1 MVASTRPW
9 GVVTQQ
15 ETRAT
20 GLADTSLL
28 WSEALL
34 PGASPTRHSSK
45 TFGSHCRL
53 RGWERGQS
61 SLPAAEEGPPLMDL
75 QAAGGS
81 GGMRVWPGGRE
92 GCFVC
97 VCGGVGWAAKPGLLG
112 TVVRL
117 QTPGRVARGLGWGS
131 CDHELSRTSVFKR
144 ARFGGKEAPGG
155 STERTPPRWHRGSL
169 CTGRWWKETLEPG
182 PGALLAGRPRCAQ
195 DPVQALNPHL
205 SPWSWVHCFHLFF
218 NLLIKFLM
226 WTIFKS

>member
-1 MVASTRPW
+1 MKAPIAVERGPWQRRGCPATLWKAGASTASLGGPSTPCLGDREPTRGVVASTRPW

-28 WSEALL
+28 WLEALL

-92 GCFVC
+92 GRFVC
-97 VCGGVGWAAKPGLLG
+97 VWG
-112 TVVRL
+112 
-117 QTPGRVARGLGWGS
+117 GWG
-131 CDHELSRTSVFKR
+131 
-144 ARFGGKEAPGG
+144 GQP
-155 STERTPPRWHRGSL
+155 SL
-169 CTGRWWKETLEPG
+169 
-182 PGALLAGRPRCAQ
+182 
-195 DPVQALNPHL
+195 D
-205 SPWSWVHCFHLFF
+205 S
-218 NLLIKFLM
+218 
-226 WTIFKS
+226 